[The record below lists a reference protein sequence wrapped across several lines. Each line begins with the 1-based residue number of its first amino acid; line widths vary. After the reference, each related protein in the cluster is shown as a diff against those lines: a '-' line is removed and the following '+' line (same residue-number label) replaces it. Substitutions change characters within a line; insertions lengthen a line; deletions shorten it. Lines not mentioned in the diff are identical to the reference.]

1 LAREG
6 YVSTLFA
13 VEAYA
18 FASTFALRDVTTWL
32 PADARVR
39 PRKTQL
45 FIEWSPDS
53 VAVVFDFGALVFIN
67 VPTAVSR
74 GVIDTFT
81 AKLTPEPHAPLDEQF
96 LIELRPEALTVEVT
110 FDRVVV
116 SVCSPV
122 VFEVIATVIAQS
134 VALDYYD
141 EDAQGIMQRIG
152 TVAAEIADRG
162 EPRGQ
167 GRDLIRFAGQAI
179 VSQVEI
185 ISAISLLDKPDATWE
200 DELAD
205 RLHTK
210 LRTAFEIRERHRAIE
225 AKLLTIRESIAAF
238 LDLMTQRRS
247 FLLEAAIVAL
257 IAVEI
262 LMGLAKML

>member
-1 LAREG
+1 MSA
-6 YVSTLFA
+6 LFV

-18 FASTFALRDVTTWL
+18 FASTFSLKDVVAWL
-32 PADARVR
+32 PVGGSVR
-39 PRKTQL
+39 PGKTQL
-45 FIEWSPDS
+45 LIEWSAES
-53 VAVVFDFGALVFIN
+53 ATFVFDFGVLVFVN
-67 VPTAVSR
+67 VPRAVTR
-74 GVIDTFT
+74 EIVETFST
-81 AKLTPEPHAPLDEQF
+81 KLTREPHAPLDEQF
-96 LIELRPEALTVEVT
+96 LIELRPGLPLVEVT

-116 SVCSPV
+116 PVCSPV

-141 EDAQGIMQRIG
+141 EDAQTIMKRIG
-152 TVAAEIADRG
+152 KVAGEIAERG
-162 EPRGQ
+162 EPRGR

-200 DELAD
+200 NELAD

-210 LRTAFEIRERHRAIE
+210 LRVAFEIPERHRAIE

-262 LMGLAKML
+262 LMGLTQMQ